1 MNHLALIEVI
11 EQPSPAVSVELAAAI
26 SQRRADRRPYTG
38 VSMPAGTLE
47 LLYIRAARRNVML
60 GVVPA
65 QRSPNEHAV
74 TTGARF
80 RKPRSPGDSQRSL
93 LGLWFDSP

>member
-1 MNHLALIEVI
+1 M
-11 EQPSPAVSVELAAAI
+11 P
-26 SQRRADRRPYTG
+26 DRRPYTV

-65 QRSPNEHAV
+65 QRSVGGPWDQGRGPVADGIEWDYVEKPA
-74 TTGARF
+74 ARWLGSTL
-80 RKPRSPGDSQRSL
+80 RENIVSPPIPRAPR
-93 LGLWFDSP
+93 P